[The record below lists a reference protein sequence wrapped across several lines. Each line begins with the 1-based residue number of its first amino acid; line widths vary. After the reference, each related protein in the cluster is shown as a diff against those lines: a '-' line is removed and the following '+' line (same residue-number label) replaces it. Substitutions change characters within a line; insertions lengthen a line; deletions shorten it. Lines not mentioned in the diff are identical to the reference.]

1 MKYDFET
8 VMERNEDCLAAEK
21 IPFEAFSPKR
31 GSAG

>member
-21 IPFEAFSPKR
+21 IPFEGVQPE
-31 GSAG
+31 